1 MKKFSQAFTIIK
13 QIKWG
18 DAMSKEEVFA
28 KELLAKM
35 TLEEKVAQLS
45 QTVAGYRCY
54 QRDGENF
61 SFNQE
66 FQNFIAQYGAMGA
79 ISNILRSCAWTQK
92 DWGIGIEPHQRVKV
106 ANQLQKYVM
115 ENTRLGIPVLI
126 EAEAN
131 HGIQALGSEMFPTNI
146 GMGCMFNPDLY
157 GKVMASVGKEM
168 RLSGNHMAFVTMFD
182 LARDPRWGRCEEFF
196 SEDPYLAAQYA
207 KNGVVGIKSENTL
220 VCCKHYCATG
230 DCAGGI
236 NTAEVNIG
244 SRELHEVHL
253 APVAAAVE
261 SGADVIMAAYNA
273 VDGIPCHVNR
283 YLLRDIL
290 RGELGFNGIILSDGW
305 GVERMIRQMG
315 YDMVKGSAAALSA
328 GIDLS
333 LADNGA
339 FLNLIEACRK
349 GIVSEELIDSA
360 VLRILAKK
368 YQLGLFE
375 NPYIEDDGELASYL
389 GSGEQKKLS
398 YQAATESA
406 VLLKNNGILPISP
419 NNKIALIG
427 AHADNVYYQLGDY
440 TSLRKTGEGKTIR
453 EVFENGFTSVA
464 YADGWDFRGS
474 KEGFAEAMAAAEQS
488 DVIIIALGGS
498 TARAITE
505 VEYDQNTG
513 AAISSSGFLDC
524 GEGRDL
530 ASVTLPGSQ
539 LEMLKEL
546 KSLGKP
552 IIVLLIQ
559 GRPYE
564 ITEVCELSDAVLA
577 AWYPGQQG
585 AEAIFDIITGKVNPS
600 GKLSVSI
607 PYSAACLP
615 AYYNRVGDV
624 EAKVDDECCTNA
636 YADYPNRTLFPF
648 GYGLSY
654 SSFEYSDIQARET
667 AKNEFE
673 ISALVENVSDIAGK
687 EVVQLYI
694 HGSGNSV
701 KRRARELKGF
711 QKIFLQP
718 REKKRVIFRLGYDE
732 LKIYSAK
739 EQFEVEPGCVEIFV
753 GGSSEAELKT
763 VVETY

>member
-1 MKKFSQAFTIIK
+1 
-13 QIKWG
+13 
-18 DAMSKEEVFA
+18 MSREEIFA

-54 QRDGENF
+54 ERDGENF

-66 FQNFIAQYGAMGA
+66 FRDFVAQYGAMGA

-106 ANQLQKYVM
+106 ANQLQKYVID
-115 ENTRLGIPVLI
+115 NTRLGIPVLI

-146 GMGCMFNPDLY
+146 GMGCMFNPELY
-157 GKVMASVGKEM
+157 GKVMATVGKEL

-207 KNGVVGIKSENTL
+207 KNGVEGIKSENAL

-230 DCAGGI
+230 DCVGGI

-244 SRELHEVHL
+244 NRELHEVHL

-273 VDGIPCHVNR
+273 VDGIPCHANS
-283 YLLRDIL
+283 YLLRDVL
-290 RGELGFNGIILSDGW
+290 RGELGFDGIILSDGW

-315 YDMVKGSAAALSA
+315 FDMIKGSAAALSA

-339 FLNLIEACRK
+339 FLNLIEACRR

-368 YQLGLFE
+368 YQIGLFD
-375 NPYIEDDGELASYL
+375 NPYTEDAGKLASYL
-389 GSGEQKKLS
+389 ESGEQKKLS
-398 YQAATESA
+398 YEAAAESV
-406 VLLKNNGILPISP
+406 VLLKNNETLPISCDT
-419 NNKIALIG
+419 KVALIG
-427 AHADNVYYQLGDY
+427 AHADNLYYQLGDY
-440 TSLRKTGEGKTIR
+440 TSLRKKGEGKTIR
-453 EVFENGFTSVA
+453 EVFEDNFKSVA
-464 YADGWDFRGS
+464 YVAGWDFKGS
-474 KEGFAEAMAAAEQS
+474 KDGLDEAMAAAEQN
-488 DVIIIALGGS
+488 DVVVITLGGS

-505 VEYDQNTG
+505 VEYDKNTG
-513 AAISSSGFLDC
+513 AAISSTGFLDC

-552 IIVLLIQ
+552 IIALLIQ

-564 ITEVCELSDAVLA
+564 ITEVCKLSDAVLA

-615 AYYNRVGDV
+615 VYYNRVGDI
-624 EAKVDDECCTNA
+624 EAKVDDECCSNT
-636 YADYPNRTLFPF
+636 YADYPIRTLFPF

-667 AKNEFE
+667 AKNKIE
-673 ISALVENVSDIAGK
+673 ISVDVENVSDIAGK

-701 KRRARELKGF
+701 KRRVRELKGF
-711 QKIFLQP
+711 QKILIQP
-718 REKKRVIFRLGYDE
+718 HEKKRITFHLGYDE
-732 LKIYSAK
+732 LKIYSAN
-739 EQFEVEPGCVEIFV
+739 EQFEVEPGRVEIFV
-753 GGSSEAELKT
+753 GGSSEADLKT
-763 VVETY
+763 VIETR